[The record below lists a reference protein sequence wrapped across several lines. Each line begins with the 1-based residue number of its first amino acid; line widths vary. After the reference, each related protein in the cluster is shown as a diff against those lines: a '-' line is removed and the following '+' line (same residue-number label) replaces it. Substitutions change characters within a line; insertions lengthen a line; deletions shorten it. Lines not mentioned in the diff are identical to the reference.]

1 MNILMENPLYIWLI
15 IGLLLMIFEITAPGV
30 FLLWFGLAAL
40 TTGIVQIFLPLSLPL
55 QLLVFALS
63 SAIWVF
69 IGRKVYKR
77 LGDVTSDTNTS
88 LNERTKRY
96 IGQIA
101 TVEAPIED
109 GQGRIHVG
117 DNSWICY
124 CDEDI
129 PIGGKVKIIDAK
141 GAAFIVEK
149 LRKA

>member
-1 MNILMENPLYIWLI
+1 MDNPLYIWII

-40 TTGIVQIFLPLSLPL
+40 TTGIFQIFLPLLLPL

-63 SAIWVF
+63 SAVWVF
-69 IGRKVYKR
+69 IGRKVYKH
-77 LGDVTSDTNTS
+77 LGDVTNDESAS

-101 TVEAPIED
+101 IVEVSIEN

-117 DNSWICY
+117 DNSWIAY
-124 CDEDI
+124 CDDDVKAGGRVTI
-129 PIGGKVKIIDAK
+129 IGAR
-141 GAAFIVEK
+141 GAAFLVEK
-149 LRKA
+149 AKE

>member
-1 MNILMENPLYIWLI
+1 MNMLMDNPLYIWII

-40 TTGIVQIFLPLSLPL
+40 TTGAFQFFLPLSLPL
-55 QLLVFALS
+55 QLLVFAFS

-69 IGRKVYKR
+69 IGRKIYKR
-77 LGDVTSDTNTS
+77 LGDVTKETNSS

-96 IGQIA
+96 IGQVAI
-101 TVEAPIED
+101 VEVSIEN

-124 CDEDI
+124 CDDDVEA
-129 PIGGKVKIIDAK
+129 GGKVKIVDAK
-141 GAAFIVEK
+141 GTAFIVQK
-149 LRKA
+149 L